1 MRFFKKASVFMLLVF
16 CVFAFT
22 ACDHPDDPANP
33 TGGSA
38 NVPEGFVKVWG
49 GKVTGSNWYT
59 KWTNNCTGTMEK
71 GVFFTGRTVTISDFF
86 IAKTEVTKEL
96 YKSVMSD
103 PQYNTLGIAAD
114 PSYTANC
121 SSAWGE
127 DLADKPVE
135 NVSWYD
141 AVYFCNCLSLKDG
154 LTPAYT
160 ITDPVIDDVG
170 FAGSASVTP
179 VKSIK
184 SATVTWNRTAN
195 GYRLPTEAEWEYAA
209 RGGDPYDDGWE
220 DEFSGTSSAK
230 SDPEAED
237 SRLALYGWYSD
248 NSQSTSPTFN
258 AKWVQRTQKKHEN
271 KLGIYDMS
279 GNVREWCYDRYK
291 ELPTGTFTDP
301 VNEEGSDGFV
311 VRGGSVYNGPEHC
324 TVRYR
329 AFNSGGYKYTGFRLA
344 RNCQ

>member
-1 MRFFKKASVFMLLVF
+1 MSFFKKAAGLMLLVL
-16 CVFAFT
+16 CVFAFS
-22 ACDHPDDPANP
+22 ACKHPEEPANP
-33 TGGSA
+33 AGGSGA
-38 NVPEGFVKVWG
+38 GDVPEGFVRVWG

-103 PQYNTLGIAAD
+103 PAYNTLGIAAD
-114 PSYTANC
+114 PSYTAN
-121 SSAWGE
+121 SYYDYGE

-141 AVYFCNCLSLKDG
+141 AVYFCNCLSEKEG
-154 LTPAYT
+154 LSKAYT
-160 ITDPVIDDVG
+160 ITDPVFKDVDFG
-170 FAGSASVTP
+170 GTT

-184 SATVTWNRTAN
+184 SATVTWDRSAN

-209 RGGDPYDDGWE
+209 RGGDPFNDGWE

-230 SDPEAED
+230 STPEAED

-258 AKWVQRTQKKHEN
+258 AQWVQRTQKKHEN
-271 KLGIYDMS
+271 ELGIYDMS
-279 GNVREWCYDRYK
+279 GNVGEWCYDRYK

-311 VRGGSVYNGPEHC
+311 VRGGSVNAVPKHC

-329 AFNSGGYKYTGFRLA
+329 AFNSGGNQYTGFRLA